1 MPPPPD
7 ASARAFGAALV
18 ALHEELDWP
27 LLERLY
33 CWDEGDGFFGA
44 DAREALIEAGL
55 LVASGLAEQL
65 AALPAAGPARSLYV
79 GAAVAELAPML
90 CEALVL
96 GREVRVVN
104 LPGPEA
110 DELNRALAAVGV
122 PLAIETDPV
131 DAPVDHLWVVSVLT
145 DPEAFPALHDALYE
159 RSGDDAVG
167 GGDEATER
175 ARAAELVTRWT
186 AGLRAPAVLS
196 TTDEELPFFRA
207 EAAARGA
214 RLDVPRAARLS
225 PIVGD
230 AIRHCAWR

>member
-33 CWDEGDGFFGA
+33 CWDEGDGFFDA
-44 DAREALIEAGL
+44 EAREALIEAGL
-55 LVASGLAEQL
+55 LVASGLAERL
-65 AALPAAGPARSLYV
+65 AELSAGGPARSLYV

-104 LPGPEA
+104 LPGPEV
-110 DELNRALAAVGV
+110 DELNRAFTAVGV
-122 PLAIETDPV
+122 PLTIETAPV

-145 DPEAFPALHDALYE
+145 DPEAFPALHDVLYGRE
-159 RSGDDAVG
+159 GDLATG
-167 GGDEATER
+167 RGDEAAERER
-175 ARAAELVTRWT
+175 ARELVRGWV
-186 AGLRAPAVLS
+186 AHVRAPAVLS
-196 TTDEELPFFRA
+196 TTDEELPFFEA
-207 EAAARGA
+207 ECARRGA
-214 RLDVPRAARLS
+214 RLVVPETARLS